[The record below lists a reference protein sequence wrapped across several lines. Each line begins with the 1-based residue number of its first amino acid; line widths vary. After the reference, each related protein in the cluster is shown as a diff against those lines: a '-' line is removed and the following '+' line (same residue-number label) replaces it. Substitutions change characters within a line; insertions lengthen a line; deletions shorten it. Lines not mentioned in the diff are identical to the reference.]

1 MIFSNVITGTF
12 SKNPAATAYMNQA
25 KKKIWV
31 KPARIVAKTVLFVIL
46 FLLVILLLLQ
56 TGPVQSIL
64 RVKAVAYLEKKLQTK
79 VEVGRVYI
87 GLPKNI
93 ILENI
98 YIEDRQKDTL
108 LSGGKIEANLDLL
121 RLIFNNE
128 IDIKSIALENI
139 TAKIKRQLPDT
150 VFNFQF
156 VVDAFASKDTITTNP
171 DDTLAYFVSIP
182 SVELNKI
189 RIIYKDTV
197 SGSDMEAWLDHL
209 DTKIDKMD
217 YAHLYFDVPKTN
229 IKGLTARIYQAKPL
243 VKLEP
248 AIKDMVEAQQ
258 PSGLKLL
265 FNELNLE
272 DIKLDYRNDVSATY
286 STIDLGSANVKPNN
300 IDLDN
305 RVIDLQNISLT
316 NTIAAIR
323 FGKKEQAKVVIKE
336 VKQEAKSQVEAGWRI
351 FAANL
356 DIENNSLQFD
366 NDNNARTKYG
376 IDYGH
381 FKTDSLTLAANDVL
395 LSVDSISGK
404 IKKGSF
410 KEKSGFVLSELQG
423 EFLYANT
430 QTFVKDLV
438 LKTPGTELKRYASLT
453 YSSFKALS
461 EDFPSTQIDADIS
474 NSHVQVK
481 DILAFAPQLR
491 SQPAFANPNA
501 TWYINLQGN
510 GTLQTMHI
518 SNLQFRGLK
527 NTQIDASGSLATN
540 NDPSRTGARLT
551 IKRLHTNQSDIAL
564 FTGQRLSNAQINLP
578 EEFDAHGTVA
588 GSINNLSTNL
598 TINSSAG
605 TAFVNGKFT
614 NLSNPAVATY
624 NALVKTNALDLGS
637 ILRNDQ
643 VGNVSASVTVSG
655 KGFTADK
662 INTRFKGDIYSIAYN
677 DYVYRNINVDGSL
690 QGTSLNVI
698 TDINDPNIDFNGTI
712 TGNLSSNP
720 SFRFI
725 GMLDSIKTFPLGLT
739 PEPLIA
745 RGKIDGAIPVMNANY
760 LEADVLITDALL
772 VTGSQ
777 RLPLDSIQFVSGRN
791 DTAQFMTLKSDVANA
806 RISGQY
812 RYTDLGKIFQKSI
825 EPYFSVT
832 PINRIA
838 DVQPYDF
845 TFTADISNAPALTAF
860 VPGLESFEPIHINGR
875 ASSQQGLSATM
886 TSPYVF
892 YNGSE
897 INGINVKVN
906 TTDRGLQFIADVQHI
921 RGIGHNLY
929 HTQLN
934 ATALNNTI
942 DFNLDIDDAGGRDKY
957 YLSGILSQPSQGNYT
972 LSLRSDS
979 LLMNYDKWTVSANN
993 SLTITK
999 DNIIANNFI
1008 LQKND
1013 QRLSLQSQ
1021 GEQLNVGFTNFQLS
1035 TITAIMKSDSLLVNG
1050 AMNGQMVFN
1059 NILRQPVFTSDLTIN
1074 DLSMKGDTIGNAVI
1088 KVDNLSGN
1096 LYNTNAIIT
1105 GRGNDIALTGSFAP
1119 QGEKDIALNLDLNV
1133 RQMQLATM
1141 EGAFGGMIKNA
1152 SGSVNGNISIKGT
1165 VNEPKIN
1172 GPINFDKASFATT
1185 ILGSQYRIDG
1195 EKINVTENGFQF
1207 DDFVI
1212 KDTANNEMRLNG
1224 TIQTPNFTNYNFDFD
1239 LDATNFQVLNTTK
1252 KDNKIYY
1259 GKLVIT
1265 SDIHVSGTESAPD
1278 VDGNITVN
1286 DGTDLSIVIPQQE
1299 PGVVAREGIVEFV
1312 DMDGPQNDS
1321 LFLAAYDSLNKSPF
1335 RGMNIISNI
1344 EIRKEAIFNIIID
1357 EANGDFI
1364 NLQGEAVLSTGIDP
1378 SGKITLVGNYELE
1391 KGAYEIT
1398 FNFLRRRFDI
1408 EKGSSITWLNEP
1420 TKATMDVNA
1429 VYIANTAPIDLVQNH
1444 ISASTQEIKN
1454 TYMQKLPFEVR
1465 LNMTGELMKPQLAF
1479 DIALPVDKNYGVSN
1493 DIISQVERRLEE
1505 LRQEPGETNR
1515 QVFALLLL
1523 NRFVGQNPLASST
1536 PVFSASSYARQSVSK
1551 LMTEQ
1556 LNKLAA
1562 GLIDGVDLTFDVT
1575 STDDYTTGTQ
1585 RSRTDLNI
1593 GLSKRLLNER
1603 LTVSVG
1609 SNFELE
1615 GPKNSG
1621 QKASNVFGDLNIN
1634 YSLSRD
1640 GRYMLRFYRKNRYEG
1655 VVDGYIIETGLSF
1668 LISVDYN
1675 RFSQLLRKRK
1685 NQRVDGVNYQNQ

>member
-1 MIFSNVITGTF
+1 MD
-12 SKNPAATAYMNQA
+12 QA
-25 KKKIWV
+25 KKRNWV
-31 KPARIVAKTVLFVIL
+31 KPARIVAKTVLFIAL

-56 TGPVQSIL
+56 TGPVQSML

-79 VEVGRVYI
+79 VQVGRVYI

-98 YIEDRQKDTL
+98 YIEDREKDTL

-121 RLIFNNE
+121 RLLFNNE
-128 IDIKSIALENI
+128 IDIKSISLDNI

-156 VVDAFASKDTITTNP
+156 VVDAFATKDSLSGRV
-171 DDTLAYFVSIP
+171 DTSSYFIAVPSI
-182 SVELNKI
+182 ELNKI

-209 DTKIDKMD
+209 DTRIDKMPARLSGGD
-217 YAHLYFDVPKTN
+217 YEHLYFDIPKTN
-229 IKGLTARIYQAKPL
+229 INGLIARIYQSKPL

-248 AIKDMVEAQQ
+248 EIKDMVEARQ
-258 PSGLKLL
+258 PFALQL
-265 FNELNLE
+265 FFKEMDLQN
-272 DIKLDYRNDVSATY
+272 IKVDYRNDVSGVY
-286 STIDLGSANVKPNN
+286 STIDLKALNVKPNT
-300 IDLDN
+300 IDLNN
-305 RVIDLQNISLT
+305 RIIDLQTISLN
-316 NTIAAIR
+316 NTTAAIR
-323 FGKKEQAKVVIKE
+323 LLKKEEAKIVVKE
-336 VKQEAKSQVEAGWRI
+336 VEQEAKSQREAGWRI
-351 FAANL
+351 SASTVNFT
-356 DIENNSLQFD
+356 NNSLQFD
-366 NDNNARTKYG
+366 NDNNPRTGYG
-376 IDYGH
+376 MDYGH
-381 FKTDSLTLAANDVL
+381 LKGDSLTLEVNDFL
-395 LSVDSISGK
+395 LSYDSIAGK
-404 IKKGSF
+404 IKKANF
-410 KEKSGFVLSELQG
+410 KEQSGFVLNELQAD
-423 EFLYANT
+423 FLYSDK
-430 QTFVKDLV
+430 QTYIKDLL
-438 LKTPGTELKRYASLT
+438 LKTPGTELKRFASLT
-453 YSSFKALS
+453 YSSFKDLS
-461 EDFPSTQIDADIS
+461 ENFPSTQIDADIS

-510 GTLQTMHI
+510 GTLQTMYI
-518 SNLQFRGLK
+518 RNLQFRGLK

-540 NDPSRTGARLT
+540 NDPNRTGARLT
-551 IKRLHTNQSDIAL
+551 IRKLHITQSDIAL
-564 FTGQRLSNAQINLP
+564 FTGQRLSNAQINFP

-588 GSINNLSTNL
+588 GTINNLSTNL
-598 TINSSAG
+598 TINSSVG
-605 TAFVNGKFT
+605 TAFVNGRFT
-614 NLSNPAVATY
+614 NLSNPPAATY

-637 ILRNDQ
+637 ILRNEQ
-643 VGNVSASVTVSG
+643 IGNVSANVTVSG
-655 KGFTADK
+655 KGFTPDK
-662 INTRFKGDIYSIAYN
+662 MNTKFKGDIYSIAYN

-690 QGTSLNVI
+690 QGSSFNVI
-698 TDINDPNIDFNGTI
+698 TDINDPNITFNGTI
-712 TGNLSSNP
+712 SGDMSSNP
-720 SFRFI
+720 SFRFA

-745 RGKIDGAIPVMNANY
+745 RGKIDGNIPVMNANY
-760 LEADVLITDALL
+760 LEADVLMTEALL

-777 RLPLDSIQFVSGRN
+777 RLPLDTIQFISGRN
-791 DTAQFMTLKSDVANA
+791 DTAQFMTLRSDVANA
-806 RISGQY
+806 RLSGQY
-812 RYTDLGKIFQKSI
+812 RYTDLGMIVRKSI

-832 PINRIA
+832 PASAIST
-838 DVQPYDF
+838 VQPYNF
-845 TFTADISNAPALTAF
+845 SFTADISNAPALTAF
-860 VPGLESFEPIHINGR
+860 VPGLESFEPIHIDGR
-875 ASSQQGLSATM
+875 ASSDQGLSATM
-886 TSPYVF
+886 TSPYIF

-897 INGINVKVN
+897 INGINVRVN
-906 TTDRGLQFIADVQHI
+906 TTDRGLQFVADVQHI
-921 RGIGHNLY
+921 QGIGHNLY

-934 ATALNNTI
+934 ATALNNKI
-942 DFNLDIDDAGGRDKY
+942 DFNLDIDDINGRDKY
-957 YLSGILSQPSQGNYT
+957 FLSGILTQPTEGNYT
-972 LSLRSDS
+972 LSLRPDS
-979 LLMNYDKWTVSANN
+979 LLLNYERWTVSANN

-999 DNIIANNFI
+999 DNILANNFI

-1021 GEQLNVGFTNFQLS
+1021 GQQLNVGFTNFQLS

-1050 AMNGQMVFN
+1050 SMNGQMVFT
-1059 NILRQPVFTSDLTIN
+1059 NILKQPVFTSDLTIN
-1074 DLSMKGDTIGNAVI
+1074 DLSMKGDTIGNAVV
-1088 KVDNLSGN
+1088 KVDNISGN
-1096 LYNTNAIIT
+1096 RYNTNATIT
-1105 GRGNDIALTGSFAP
+1105 GRGNDISLTGSFAP
-1119 QGEKDIALNLDLNV
+1119 QGENDIALDLDLAV
-1133 RQMQLATM
+1133 RQLQLATL
-1141 EGAFGGMIKNA
+1141 EGAFGNMIKNA
-1152 SGSVNGNISIKGT
+1152 SGGVNGNITIKGT
-1165 VNEPKIN
+1165 AKEPKIN

-1224 TIQTPNFTNYNFDFD
+1224 SIQTPNFTNYNFDFD
-1239 LDATNFQVLNTTK
+1239 LNATNFQILNTTK

-1265 SDIHVSGTESAPD
+1265 SDMHVSGTESAPD
-1278 VDGNITVN
+1278 IDGNITVN
-1286 DGTDLSIVIPQQE
+1286 DGTDLSVVIPQQE

-1312 DMDGPQNDS
+1312 DMDVPGNDS
-1321 LFLAAYDSLNKSPF
+1321 LFLDYDSLNIAPF

-1344 EIRKEAIFNIIID
+1344 EIKKEAIFNIIID

-1364 NLQGEAVLSTGIDP
+1364 NVQGEAVLSTGIDP

-1408 EKGSSITWLNEP
+1408 QKGSRITWLNEP
-1420 TKATMDVNA
+1420 TKATLDVNA
-1429 VYIANTAPIDLVQNH
+1429 TYIANTAPIDLVQNQ
-1444 ISASTQEIKN
+1444 IAASSQAIRN
-1454 TYMQKLPFEVR
+1454 TYLQKLPFEVR
-1465 LNMTGELMKPQLAF
+1465 LKMTGELMKPELAF
-1479 DIALPVDKNYGVSN
+1479 DIVLPLDKNYGVSN
-1493 DIISQVERRLEE
+1493 DIITQVDRRLQE

-1536 PVFSASSYARQSVSK
+1536 PMFSATSYARQSVSK

-1575 STDDYTTGTQ
+1575 STDDYTTGEQ

-1615 GPKNSG
+1615 GPKNSN
-1621 QKASNVFGDLNIN
+1621 QKANNVFGDLIVN
-1634 YSLSRD
+1634 YSLSPD
-1640 GRYMLRFYRKNRYEG
+1640 GRYMIRFYRKNRYEG
-1655 VVDGYIIETGLSF
+1655 IVDGYIIETGLSF

-1675 RFSQLLRKRK
+1675 RFSELLRKRK
-1685 NQRVDGVNYQNQ
+1685 NQRVDGVNYQNRN

>member
-1 MIFSNVITGTF
+1 MD
-12 SKNPAATAYMNQA
+12 QA
-25 KKKIWV
+25 KKNIWV

-56 TGPVQSIL
+56 TGPVQSVL

-79 VEVGRVYI
+79 VKVGRVYI
-87 GLPKNI
+87 GFPKNI

-121 RLIFNNE
+121 RLLFNNE
-128 IDIKSIALENI
+128 IDIKTIAMDNI

-156 VVDAFASKDTITTNP
+156 VIDAFASKDTITTDPN
-171 DDTLAYFVSIP
+171 DTLAYFIAVP

-197 SGSDMEAWLDHL
+197 SGSDVEAWLEHL

-217 YAHLYFDVPKTN
+217 YEHLYFDIPKTSIN
-229 IKGLTARIYQAKPL
+229 GLTARIYQSKPL

-248 AIKDMVEAQQ
+248 EIKDIVEAKQ
-258 PSGLKLL
+258 PAALQLL
-265 FNELNLE
+265 FKEMDFQN
-272 DIKLDYRNDVSATY
+272 IKIDYRNDVSAVYTN
-286 STIDLGSANVKPNN
+286 IDLKALNVKPNN
-300 IDLDN
+300 IDLKN
-305 RVIDLQNISLT
+305 RVIDLQTISLN
-316 NTIAAIR
+316 NTTAAIR
-323 FGKKEQAKVVIKE
+323 LLKKEEAKIVVKE
-336 VKQEAKSQVEAGWRI
+336 VEQEAKSQVKAGWRI
-351 FAANL
+351 FASSVSL
-356 DIENNSLQFD
+356 VNNSLQFD
-366 NDNNARTKYG
+366 NDNNPRTGYG
-376 IDYGH
+376 IDYAHLKG
-381 FKTDSLTLAANDVL
+381 DSLTIEVNDLL
-395 LSVDSISGK
+395 LSYDSIGGK
-404 IKKGSF
+404 IKKGTF
-410 KEKSGFVLSELQG
+410 REQSGFVLNELQAD
-423 EFLYANT
+423 FLYSDK
-430 QTFVKDLV
+430 QTYIKDLM

-461 EDFPSTQIDADIS
+461 EDFESTQIDADIS
-474 NSHVQVK
+474 NSHIQVR

-501 TWYINLQGN
+501 IWHINFQGN

-518 SNLQFRGLK
+518 ASFQFRGLK

-540 NDPSRTGARLT
+540 NDPNRTGARLT
-551 IKRLHTNQSDIAL
+551 IRRLHTTQSDIAL
-564 FTGQRLSNAQINLP
+564 FTGQRLSNAQINMP
-578 EEFDAHGTVA
+578 EEFDAHGTIA

-598 TINSSAG
+598 TINSSVG
-605 TAFVNGKFT
+605 TAFVNGRFT
-614 NLSNPAVATY
+614 NLSNPDAATY
-624 NALVKTNALDLGS
+624 NALVKTNALDLGY

-662 INTRFKGDIYSIAYN
+662 MNTKFKGNIYSIAYN

-690 QGTSLNVI
+690 QGSSLNVI

-712 TGNLSSNP
+712 TGNISADP
-720 SFRFI
+720 SFRFT

-745 RGKIDGAIPVMNANY
+745 RGKIDGTIPVMNANY

-777 RLPLDSIQFVSGRN
+777 RLPLDTVQFVSGRN

-812 RYTDLGKIFQKSI
+812 RYTDIGKIFQKSI

-832 PINRIA
+832 PAGIIT

-845 TFTADISNAPALTAF
+845 SFTADISNAPALTAF
-860 VPGLESFEPIHINGR
+860 VPGLESFEPIHIEGR
-875 ASSQQGLSATM
+875 ASTGQGLSATM

-897 INGINVKVN
+897 ITGINVKIN

-921 RGIGHNLY
+921 KGIGHNLY

-934 ATALNNTI
+934 ATALNNKI
-942 DFNLDIDDAGGRDKY
+942 DFNLDIDDIGGKDKY
-957 YLSGILSQPSQGNYT
+957 YLSGILSQPTQGNYT
-972 LSLRSDS
+972 LSLRPDS
-979 LLMNYDKWTVSANN
+979 LLLNYDRWTVSANN

-1013 QRLSLQSQ
+1013 QILSLQSQ
-1021 GEQLNVGFTNFQLS
+1021 GEQLNVGFSNFHLA

-1050 AMNGQMVFN
+1050 SMNGQMVFN
-1059 NILRQPVFTSDLTIN
+1059 NILKQPVFTSDLTIN
-1074 DLSMKGDTIGNAVI
+1074 DLSMKGDTVGNAVI
-1088 KVDNLSGN
+1088 KVDNISGN
-1096 LYNTNAIIT
+1096 RYNTKATIT
-1105 GRGNDIALTGSFAP
+1105 GRGNDISLTGSFAP
-1119 QGEKDIALNLDLNV
+1119 QGENDIALDLDLNV
-1133 RQMQLATM
+1133 RQIQLATI
-1141 EGAFGGMIKNA
+1141 EGAFGNMIKNA
-1152 SGSVNGNISIKGT
+1152 SGSVNGNITIKGT

-1224 TIQTPNFTNYNFDFD
+1224 SVQTLNFTNYNFDFD
-1239 LDATNFQVLNTTK
+1239 LDATNFQILNTTK

-1265 SDIHVSGTESAPD
+1265 SNMHVSGTETAPD
-1278 VDGNITVN
+1278 IDGNITVN
-1286 DGTDLSIVIPQQE
+1286 DGTDLSIVIPQQA
-1299 PGVVAREGIVEFV
+1299 PGVAAREGIVEFV
-1312 DMDGPQNDS
+1312 DMDVPQNDS
-1321 LFLAAYDSLNKSPF
+1321 LFLAAYDSLNTSPF

-1408 EKGSSITWLNEP
+1408 QKGSSITWLNEP

-1429 VYIANTAPIDLVQNH
+1429 VYIANTAPIDLVQNQ
-1444 ISASTQEIKN
+1444 ITGSTQEIKN
-1454 TYMQKLPFEVR
+1454 TYLQKLPFEVR
-1465 LNMTGELMKPQLAF
+1465 LKMTGELMKPQLTF
-1479 DIALPVDKNYGVSN
+1479 DIVLPVDKNYGVSN
-1493 DIISQVERRLEE
+1493 DIIAQVERRLEE
-1505 LRQEPGETNR
+1505 LRQEPGEINR

-1536 PVFSASSYARQSVSK
+1536 PTFSASSYARQSVSK

-1562 GLIDGVDLTFDVT
+1562 GLIDGVDLTFDVA
-1575 STDDYTTGTQ
+1575 STDDYTTGRQ

-1615 GPKNSG
+1615 GPKNTN

-1685 NQRVDGVNYQNQ
+1685 NQRVDGVSYQNQ

>member
-1 MIFSNVITGTF
+1 MD
-12 SKNPAATAYMNQA
+12 QA
-25 KKKIWV
+25 KKRSWI
-31 KPARIVAKTVLFVIL
+31 KPARIVAKTVLFIIL
-46 FLLVILLLLQ
+46 FFLVILLLLQ
-56 TGPVQSIL
+56 TGPVQSML
-64 RVKAVAYLEKKLQTK
+64 RVKAVAYLEKKLETK

-98 YIEDRQKDTL
+98 YVEDRAKDTL
-108 LSGGKIEANLDLL
+108 LSGGKIEANLDLM

-128 IDIKSIALENI
+128 IDIRSISLENI

-156 VVDAFASKDTITTNP
+156 VVDAFAPKDSLSKKVIDTSS
-171 DDTLAYFVSIP
+171 YFIAVPSI
-182 SVELNKI
+182 ELNKI

-209 DTKIDKMD
+209 DTRIDKMD
-217 YAHLYFDVPKTN
+217 YEHLYFDIPKTN
-229 IKGLTARIYQAKPL
+229 INGLIARIYQSKPL
-243 VKLEP
+243 VRLEP
-248 AIKDMVEAQQ
+248 ELKDMVEAKQ
-258 PSGLKLL
+258 PFELKLL
-265 FNELNLE
+265 FKEVDLQN
-272 DIKLDYRNDVSATY
+272 IKVDYRNDVSAVYT
-286 STIDLGSANVKPNN
+286 SLDLEALNVKPNT
-300 IDLDN
+300 IDLNN
-305 RVIDLQNISLT
+305 RIIDLQTVSLS
-316 NTIAAIR
+316 NTTAAIR
-323 FGKKEQAKVVIKE
+323 LLKKEEAKIVVKE
-336 VKQEAKSQVEAGWRI
+336 VEQEAKSQKEAGWRI
-351 FAANL
+351 SVSTMNL
-356 DIENNSLQFD
+356 TNNNLQFD
-366 NDNNARTKYG
+366 NDNNPRIGYG
-376 IDYGH
+376 MDYGH
-381 FKTDSLTLAANDVL
+381 LKADSLTLEVNDLL
-395 LSVDSISGK
+395 LSYDSIAGK
-404 IKKGSF
+404 IKKANF
-410 KEKSGFVLSELQG
+410 KEQSGFVLNELQAD
-423 EFLYANT
+423 FLYSNT
-430 QTFVKDLV
+430 QTYIKDLF
-438 LKTPGTELKRYASLT
+438 LKTPGTELKRFASLT
-453 YSSFKALS
+453 YSSFKDLS
-461 EDFPSTQIDADIS
+461 ENFPSTQIDADIS
-474 NSHVQVK
+474 NSYVQVK

-491 SQPAFANPNA
+491 SQPAFANPYA

-518 SNLQFRGLK
+518 ANLQFRGLK

-540 NDPSRTGARLT
+540 KDPNRTGARLT
-551 IKRLHTNQSDIAL
+551 IRRLHTNQSDIAL
-564 FTGQRLSNAQINLP
+564 FTGQRLSNAQIKLP

-598 TINSSAG
+598 TISSSVG
-605 TAFVNGKFT
+605 TAFVNGRFT
-614 NLSNPAVATY
+614 NLSNPNAATY
-624 NALVKTNALDLGS
+624 NALVKSNSLNLGS

-643 VGNVSASVTVSG
+643 LGNVSASVTVSG
-655 KGFTADK
+655 KGFTPDK
-662 INTRFKGDIYSIAYN
+662 MNTKFKGDIYSIQYN
-677 DYVYRNINVDGSL
+677 GYVYRNVNIDGSL
-690 QGTSLNVI
+690 QGSSLSVM

-712 TGNLSSNP
+712 TGSISSNP
-720 SFRFI
+720 SFRFT

-739 PEPLIA
+739 PEPLLA
-745 RGKIDGAIPVMNANY
+745 RGKIEGTIPVMNTDY
-760 LEADVLITDALL
+760 LEADVLITQALL

-777 RLPLDSIQFVSGRN
+777 RLPLDTIQFVSGRN
-791 DTAQFMTLKSDVANA
+791 DTAQFMTLRSDVANA
-806 RISGQY
+806 RLSGQY
-812 RYTDLGKIFQKSI
+812 RYTDLGMIFQKSI

-832 PINRIA
+832 PSSTISN
-838 DVQPYDF
+838 VQPYDF
-845 TFTADISNAPALTAF
+845 SFAADISNAPALTAF
-860 VPGLESFEPIHINGR
+860 VPGLESFEPIHIEGR
-875 ASSQQGLSATM
+875 ASTEEGLSATM
-886 TSPYVF
+886 TSPYIF
-892 YNGSE
+892 YNGSA
-897 INGINVKVN
+897 ITGVSVRVN
-906 TTDRGLQFIADVQHI
+906 TTTAGLQFIADVQHI
-921 RGIGHNLY
+921 QGIGHNLY
-929 HTQLN
+929 HTQLK
-934 ATALNNTI
+934 ATALNNKI
-942 DFNLDIDDAGGRDKY
+942 DFILDIDDIGGKDKY
-957 YLSGILSQPSQGNYT
+957 YLSGILSQPTQGNYT
-972 LSLRSDS
+972 LSLRPDS
-979 LLMNYDKWTVSANN
+979 LLLNYDKWTVSANN

-1008 LQKND
+1008 LQRND

-1021 GEQLNVGFTNFQLS
+1021 GQQLNVGFTNFQLS

-1050 AMNGQMVFN
+1050 SMNGQMAFN
-1059 NILRQPVFTSDLTIN
+1059 NILKQPVFTSDLTIN
-1074 DLSMKGDTIGNAVI
+1074 DLSMKGDTLGNAVV
-1088 KVDNLSGN
+1088 KVDNISGDR
-1096 LYNTNAIIT
+1096 YNTNATIT
-1105 GRGNDIALTGSFAP
+1105 GRGNDISLTGSFAP
-1119 QGEKDIALNLDLNV
+1119 QGENDIALDLDLNV
-1133 RQMQLATM
+1133 RQIQLATL
-1141 EGAFGGMIKNA
+1141 EGAFGNMIKNA

-1165 VNEPKIN
+1165 VNELKIS

-1224 TIQTPNFTNYNFDFD
+1224 SIQTPNFTNYNFDFD
-1239 LDATNFQVLNTTK
+1239 LDATNFQILNTTK
-1252 KDNKIYY
+1252 KADKIYY

-1265 SDIHVSGTESAPD
+1265 SDMHVSGTESAPD
-1278 VDGNITVN
+1278 IDGNITVN

-1312 DMDGPQNDS
+1312 DMDVPQNDS
-1321 LFLAAYDSLNKSPF
+1321 LFLAAYDSLNRSPF
-1335 RGMNIISNI
+1335 KGMNIISNI
-1344 EIRKEAIFNIIID
+1344 EIRKEAIFNIVID

-1364 NLQGEAVLSTGIDP
+1364 NVQGEAVLSTGIDP

-1398 FNFLRRRFDI
+1398 FNFLRRRFEI
-1408 EKGSSITWLNEP
+1408 QKGSRITWLNEP

-1429 VYIANTAPIDLVQNH
+1429 VYIANTAPIDLVQSQ
-1444 ISASTQEIKN
+1444 IAASSQEIRN
-1454 TYMQKLPFEVR
+1454 TYLQKLPFEVR
-1465 LNMTGELMKPQLAF
+1465 LKMTGELMKPQLAF
-1479 DIALPVDKNYGVSN
+1479 DIVLPLDKNYGVSN
-1493 DIISQVERRLEE
+1493 DIITQVDRRLEE

-1536 PVFSASSYARQSVSK
+1536 PTFSASSYARQSVSK

-1575 STDDYTTGTQ
+1575 STDDYTTGEQ

-1615 GPKNSG
+1615 GPTNTK
-1621 QKASNVFGDLNIN
+1621 QKANTVFGDLNIN

-1685 NQRVDGVNYQNQ
+1685 NQRVDGVNYENK